1 MSVAPFKPVSK
12 ADAAEVLGVGCTKT
26 IDNYI
31 KDGLL
36 PQPVR
41 FAGRELPMTEKALF
55 ARRSLVEVADE
66 QVRHARLVG
75 LRVVHEQAVMLFGL
89 DALLGGNVPLSSSR
103 QSKYVQP
110 C

>member
-41 FAGRELPMTEKALF
+41 FAGRDLWHPDDF
-55 ARRSLVEVADE
+55 YG
-66 QVRHARLVG
+66 H
-75 LRVVHEQAVMLFGL
+75 
-89 DALLGGNVPLSSSR
+89 LSSKLRRGTSSANPIATPSDAGAS
-103 QSKYVQP
+103 QTEGVLLAP
-110 C
+110 T